1 MEMKTI
7 YDLKLHEELKIS
19 PKIWVMRVPGG
30 WIYEHGSAPFRNLFV
45 PYNVEFDPKYLPK
58 PEDYTED
65 PPEDT
70 LPKEPKYKVGDIVRI
85 TNTEGEHGFVVGEK
99 VEITEVY
106 FDGFPKLYSAKLGK
120 REWCVNEDQLEDT
133 LK

>member
-1 MEMKTI
+1 MKTI
-7 YDLKLHEELKIS
+7 YNLELHEILKIS

-30 WIYEHGSAPFRNLFV
+30 WIYEHGSTPFRNLFV
-45 PYNVEFDPKYLPK
+45 PYNDEFNPKAKPQ

-70 LPKEPKYKVGDIVRI
+70 LPKELKYKVGDIVRI
-85 TNTEGEHGFVVGEK
+85 TNTEGGHGFDVGEK

-120 REWCVNEDQLEDT
+120 REWCINEDQLEDT
-133 LK
+133 MQ

>member
-1 MEMKTI
+1 MKTI
-7 YDLKLHEELKIS
+7 YDLKLHEELYTATAVI
-19 PKIWVMRVPGG
+19 MRVPGG
-30 WIYEHGSAPFRNLFV
+30 WIYNYGSKSSFV
-45 PYNVEFDPKYLPK
+45 PYNDEFNPKAKPQ

-99 VEITEVY
+99 FEEVEITSIY
-106 FDGFPKLYSAKLGK
+106 GDGSKLYDAKGK
-120 REWCVNEDQLEDT
+120 NEEWCVDEDQLEDT

>member
-1 MEMKTI
+1 MKTI

-70 LPKEPKYKVGDIVRI
+70 LPKYKVGDVVRI
-85 TNTEGEHGFVVGEK
+85 TNTEGGHGFDVGDK
-99 VEITEVY
+99 VEITSIY
-106 FDGFPKLYSAKLGK
+106 GDGSKLYDAKGK
-120 REWCVNEDQLEDT
+120 NEEWCVDEDQLEDT
-133 LK
+133 LQ